1 MSSKGTIVVISSLGL
16 VALTAF
22 AAGGSRSDATPS
34 ARAAG
39 SASGVLDAASGQDAR
54 PVDQIPHFNDAGE
67 LIRPEGWQAWVM
79 VGASIGLS
87 YAEDGGFEPVME
99 GSAPGMF
106 HNVYMQPWSY
116 RGFRETGEFPEGTMF
131 ILAMYEASQ
140 NADPARGGWY
150 EDEGFLAEIHLK
162 REDLHES
169 GWGFYGFGGDAESAS
184 MIPGEANC
192 YSCHAEETAL
202 DNVFVQFYPALRD
215 KLPADSGD

>member
-1 MSSKGTIVVISSLGL
+1 MSSKSTMVVIAGLGL

-22 AAGGSRSDATPS
+22 AAGGRRFGATPP
-34 ARAAG
+34 AGAAEP
-39 SASGVLDAASGQDAR
+39 AAALAATSGQDAR
-54 PVDQIPHFNDAGE
+54 PPDQIPRFSDAGE
-67 LIRPEGWQAWVM
+67 LLRPDGWQAWVM

-116 RGFRETGEFPEGTMF
+116 RHFRDTGEFPEGTMF

-162 REDLHES
+162 QEGLHES
-169 GWGFYGFGGDAESAS
+169 GWGFYGFGGNAESAS

>member
-1 MSSKGTIVVISSLGL
+1 
-16 VALTAF
+16 
-22 AAGGSRSDATPS
+22 
-34 ARAAG
+34 
-39 SASGVLDAASGQDAR
+39 
-54 PVDQIPHFNDAGE
+54 
-67 LIRPEGWQAWVM
+67 M

-116 RGFRETGEFPEGTMF
+116 RHFRETGAFPEGTMF

-150 EDEGFLAEIHLK
+150 EEEGFLAEIHLK
-162 REDLHES
+162 QEGVHES
-169 GWGFYGFGGDAESAS
+169 GWGFYGFGGNAESAS

-215 KLPADSGD
+215 KLPAEGGD

>member
-1 MSSKGTIVVISSLGL
+1 MSSKGTIIGIASLSL
-16 VALTAF
+16 VALTALVAGRGHF
-22 AAGGSRSDATPS
+22 ESSAAATTSRGAPPH
-34 ARAAG
+34 
-39 SASGVLDAASGQDAR
+39 ASQDA
-54 PVDQIPHFNDAGE
+54 PPADQLPRFNEAGE
-67 LIRPEGWQAWVM
+67 LIRPEDWQAWVM

-116 RGFRETGEFPEGTMF
+116 RHFRETGEFPEGTMF

-150 EDEGFLAEIHLK
+150 EDDGFLAEIHLK
-162 REDLHES
+162 QEGLHES
-169 GWGFYGFGGDAESAS
+169 GWGFYGFGGGAESAS

-215 KLPADSGD
+215 KLPTEDAD